1 MIRTQM
7 VIQHQSNQLINQ
19 FKLNTNIKI
28 SQSFFFSFICSHL
41 NMNVDET
48 ASNLI
53 QVYYGVFLLSLV
65 ALICFLNVLGFLIS
79 YILIQKGNY
88 EIKYPKLKKIINYY
102 KKSTLVYVSIEAFLC
117 LICLSLLVGFSFL
130 LVYYGIKT

>member
-1 MIRTQM
+1 M
-7 VIQHQSNQLINQ
+7 INQ

-28 SQSFFFSFICSHL
+28 SQSFFSFIFSHL
-41 NMNVDET
+41 NLNVDDT

-65 ALICFLNVLGFLIS
+65 ALICFINILGFMIS
-79 YILIQKGNY
+79 YILIKKGNY

-102 KKSTLVYVSIEAFLC
+102 KNSTLVYVSIEAFLC
-117 LICLSLLVGFSFL
+117 LICLSFLVGFSFL